1 MIKKNIFLIVIILFV
16 TSKLLAD
23 IKIVVSIDDEIITN
37 HDIEKERNYL
47 EVLNPNLIQLDINQK
62 SNLAKN
68 SLINEFVKKKET
80 NKFRGAD
87 SNNQLIDDYLKN
99 LYFKLGLSSEK
110 EFENILKQNNNFNL
124 SEIKEKI
131 TIELLW
137 NELIYSKYNYQVK
150 IDKNKILSKVN
161 TLQED
166 LKKEYFLSEI
176 VFAKKK
182 NVTIN
187 DLFKEIKLSI
197 KEIGFNNT
205 AQIYSNSESA
215 KFGGKLGWISPISL
229 SKNILEKLKIMEK
242 DEFTDLIKVGND
254 FLILKIEDIKIQ
266 ESIID
271 KEKEIERLVSLE
283 TNKQLNKFSKIYFN
297 KSKLNYSINEK

>member
-37 HDIEKERNYL
+37 HDIEKEKNYL
-47 EVLNPNLIQLDINQK
+47 EILNPNLIQLDINQK

-254 FLILKIEDIKIQ
+254 FLILKIEDIKIK

>member
-161 TLQED
+161 ALQED

-182 NVTIN
+182 KCN
-187 DLFKEIKLSI
+187 D
-197 KEIGFNNT
+197 
-205 AQIYSNSESA
+205 Q
-215 KFGGKLGWISPISL
+215 
-229 SKNILEKLKIMEK
+229 
-242 DEFTDLIKVGND
+242 
-254 FLILKIEDIKIQ
+254 
-266 ESIID
+266 
-271 KEKEIERLVSLE
+271 
-283 TNKQLNKFSKIYFN
+283 
-297 KSKLNYSINEK
+297 

>member
-205 AQIYSNSESA
+205 AQIYSNSDSA